1 MPGRLKRDK
10 MVEEHKEE
18 SGELKTERRER
29 RSSIEEVEAEE
40 EKKKR
45 RREAVG

>member
-18 SGELKTERRER
+18 NGELKTERET
-29 RSSIEEVEAEE
+29 
-40 EKKKR
+40 EKSEMTDRGKL
-45 RREAVG
+45 